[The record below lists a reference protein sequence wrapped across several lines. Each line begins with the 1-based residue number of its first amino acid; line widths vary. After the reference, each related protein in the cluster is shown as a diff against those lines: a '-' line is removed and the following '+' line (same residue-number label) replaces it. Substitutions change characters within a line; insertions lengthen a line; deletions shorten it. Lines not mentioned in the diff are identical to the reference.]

1 MLIVT
6 IPNVRIIVESVV
18 VFDSTEVAE
27 IVIVIVSIIVVATV
41 VMDTATT
48 TTATTTTTTT
58 TKVTT
63 IIMIIISAIHS
74 SFGSV
79 IGISD
84 MGRMIDVA
92 IGSITVIIIAGI
104 VVAEIGII
112 VVFGDTSII

>member
-1 MLIVT
+1 
-6 IPNVRIIVESVV
+6 
-18 VFDSTEVAE
+18 
-27 IVIVIVSIIVVATV
+27 
-41 VMDTATT
+41 MDTATT
-48 TTATTTTTTT
+48 TTTTTTTTATATITTTTTTTTT